1 MILVPYTYKCFKN
14 LNRQFHVIRVMTGG
28 GPVFA
33 TTTLIYQVYSEAFV
47 GFNAGRAATYATIL
61 FGLMLAITVVQIR
74 MVEKRVT
81 YE

>member
-1 MILVPYTYKCFKN
+1 
-14 LNRQFHVIRVMTGG
+14 
-28 GPVFA
+28 
-33 TTTLIYQVYSEAFV
+33 VYSEAFV